1 MGPMPR
7 GSHEPRVHGSWGPEL
22 AGGSRSIPSS
32 PVFVQRSRTAPRTPP
47 SPGPTHLIPLP
58 CGTCPPVTSPG
69 DPAVPRCAHCCH
81 RAQVSWVRDH
91 LCSSGRQRL
100 PTRFDLLP
108 TGLWKDLPSPHSS
121 ETLHPW
127 AQPFLHTSTDR
138 GRTGRPP
145 TLGGGSPH
153 CVAREGTHPEFQ
165 KRPWHRW
172 DEGAT
177 PVPPQLSPR
186 PCCLWSRPRR
196 AACGGR
202 PPDWGRHLPWGLR
215 ALCRPEAFA
224 RCSLA
229 GVQGAPFTLGWSQN
243 CNFWR
248 EHRGQLGSSRK
259 H

>member
-108 TGLWKDLPSPHSS
+108 TGPWKDLPSPHSS

-186 PCCLWSRPRR
+186 PHP
-196 AACGGR
+196 AACGPGPGGQPVAAGPQTGEGTCAGPPRTLPARGIR
-202 PPDWGRHLPWGLR
+202 PLFSCGGAGSPLHPRLVSELQFLER
-215 ALCRPEAFA
+215 AQGPA
-224 RCSLA
+224 R
-229 GVQGAPFTLGWSQN
+229 F
-243 CNFWR
+243 
-248 EHRGQLGSSRK
+248 
-259 H
+259 